1 MNKTEETEIEQWR
14 AAMSAQ
20 PLDRLRALAE
30 NYLGGACRSAGK
42 TEIVEKLASMM
53 TKPDTQRAA
62 LAMID
67 DSDALILG
75 CVIASRGIPKAALR
89 GLVESSLSYFDLEYR
104 LANLMERL
112 LVYERQNGHIA
123 AVPFFE
129 AAVGQRFANAGFL
142 FGVAPRRGATNGA
155 VPGSALSQRGTSLLD
170 LSLMLYSFLRYG
182 KKTLLKSGLLSTH
195 SKERLQK
202 LTGADNETMAIM
214 ETILLSFVAAGVL
227 RQGEQ
232 GFVFDHAAFKHL
244 FVDYGADYPYA
255 LVAILSG
262 AFTPQN
268 VRELSRRLAPY
279 FEADFRF
286 SAVGLSRFSGMLL
299 SVRDDGTPWP
309 DYLPAMKQLGLIGP
323 DGDEWVCRSER
334 AIARRPL
341 STAEGREGKEAV
353 MEGTGIIHVLP
364 SASACD
370 LLAILEV
377 GCVVSAADSWDIEIT
392 RETAKLAFAEGQTT
406 QSILG
411 MLARVCGTEPPQTL
425 RYNVAAWEEEY
436 NALVLYRGSVLA
448 VDAATARILEQSGA
462 LAGLSYR
469 KIRDGVYYLGS
480 LQHSSVEQILSRLG
494 LPSPSLVLSA
504 KGGKKKDTGTA
515 LAAPLSPAASPP
527 TAQTSSKAEATLPR
541 VRAGA
546 KTDASAEA
554 KSEDSPAAANFVPLI
569 PRFPASV
576 PPGGLEETSSGATE
590 ATVDRPPEL
599 ELLASVRSM
608 TLPESAERLLEERI
622 ARKLIYTREQLM
634 ALSELL
640 VDKMGGTKNLADTPN
655 SPRRGVRKLG
665 SEALSAGGLDFQG
678 KLHII
683 QSALKS
689 RFCKLDI
696 RWTSGGKRKSSSVR
710 PVSLVRTADD
720 WMLSGEDTASGQAV
734 AIRVGSI
741 SQIRQEKGF
750 LLGDE

>member
-1 MNKTEETEIEQWR
+1 MNKIEESDIGQWR
-14 AAMSAQ
+14 SAMSAQ

-30 NYLGGACRSAGK
+30 NYLGGACRSADK
-42 TEIVEKLASMM
+42 VEIVDKLASMM
-53 TKPDTQRAA
+53 AKPDTQRAA
-62 LAMID
+62 QAMID
-67 DSDALILG
+67 DTDALILG
-75 CVIASRGIPKAALR
+75 CVIASRGISKAALKR
-89 GLVESSLSYFDLEYR
+89 LLESSLSYFDLEYR
-104 LANLMERL
+104 LANLKERL

-129 AAVGQRFANAGFL
+129 AALRPRFANAGFL
-142 FGVAPRRGATNGA
+142 FGASPRRGAA
-155 VPGSALSQRGTSLLD
+155 KEAASRDALPRGKTSLLD
-170 LSLMLYSFLRYG
+170 LSLILYSFLRHG
-182 KKTLLKSGLLSTH
+182 KKPLLKSGLLSTH

-214 ETILLSFVAAGVL
+214 ETILLAFVAAGVL
-227 RQGEQ
+227 RQSEQ
-232 GFVFDHAAFKHL
+232 GFGFDHAAFKHL
-244 FVDYGADYPYA
+244 FADYGTEYPYA
-255 LVAILSG
+255 LVTILSG

-268 VRELSRRLAPY
+268 VRELGRRIAPY

-299 SVRDDGTPWP
+299 SARDDGTPWP

-323 DGDEWVCRSER
+323 DGDEWVCRRER
-334 AIARRPL
+334 AVARRPL
-341 STAEGREGKEAV
+341 STAAAREGKEAV

-364 SASACD
+364 SASAGD
-370 LLAILEV
+370 LLAMLDV
-377 GCVVSAADSWDIEIT
+377 GCVISVADSWDIEIT

-411 MLARVCGTEPPQTL
+411 MLARICGTEPPQTL
-425 RYNVAAWEEEY
+425 RYNVTAWEEEY
-436 NALVLYRGSVLA
+436 NALVFYRGSVLA
-448 VDAATARILEQSGA
+448 VDAATAKILEQSGA

-480 LQHSSVEQILSRLG
+480 LQHSSMEQILDRLG

-504 KGGKKKDTGTA
+504 KGGRRKDTVTA
-515 LAAPLSPAASPP
+515 PAAPLSSAAPSPAR
-527 TAQTSSKAEATLPR
+527 TAARAETSVEAPAGVKATVPSAAADSVSLLPCR
-541 VRAGA
+541 SA
-546 KTDASAEA
+546 TDAMM
-554 KSEDSPAAANFVPLI
+554 
-569 PRFPASV
+569 
-576 PPGGLEETSSGATE
+576 
-590 ATVDRPPEL
+590 DRPPEL
-599 ELLASVRSM
+599 ELLASVRAM
-608 TLPESAERLLEERI
+608 DLPESVARLLEERI
-622 ARKLIYTREQLM
+622 ERKLIYTREQLV
-634 ALSELL
+634 ALAGLL
-640 VDKMGGTKNLADTPN
+640 VEKMGGARNLTGNSN
-655 SPRRGVRKLG
+655 SPQRGVRKLG
-665 SEALSAGGLDFQG
+665 PGALSAGGLDFQG

-689 RFCKLDI
+689 KFCKLDI

-734 AIRVGSI
+734 TIRVGSI